1 MDPRREHILALLAIC
16 MVMKYGIV
24 GILALQKVV
33 IFEHNVQ
40 MMMIAIFFMEKHR
53 ASSKDMDEKICC

>member
-1 MDPRREHILALLAIC
+1 
-16 MVMKYGIV
+16 MVIKYVIV

-40 MMMIAIFFMEKHR
+40 MMIIVVFLMKKHWVNFQR
-53 ASSKDMDEKICC
+53 ICWKW

>member
-1 MDPRREHILALLAIC
+1 MDPRKECILVLFSIY
-16 MVMKYGIV
+16 MVVKYVII

-40 MMMIAIFFMEKHR
+40 MMMITIKKH
-53 ASSKDMDEKICC
+53 